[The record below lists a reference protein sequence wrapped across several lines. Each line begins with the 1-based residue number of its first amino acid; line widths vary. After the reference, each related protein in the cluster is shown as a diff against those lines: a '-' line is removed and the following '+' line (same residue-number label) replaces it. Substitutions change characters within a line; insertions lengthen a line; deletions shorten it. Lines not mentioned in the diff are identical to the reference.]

1 MKSYY
6 LCLMAIV
13 TLLSFSSCSEENST
27 ENDVR
32 KEVKVTATFNGLSA
46 SGGVTTRAV
55 DDGWEDGDAIG
66 LFMKKA
72 GTTLSQPALANN
84 VKYTTGGDGTF
95 TSLNKVYF
103 PYKKE
108 YVDFISYYPYTNML
122 NGLIYTVDVSD
133 QSSLANIDLMYADK
147 IEGVNSTTG
156 SINLQFKHQLTK
168 VVIKLSDALTEE
180 DLTTFSVKITN
191 ANTKA
196 SFLLSDGTL
205 SDISEPIGV
214 HFYIDKE
221 NKRAE
226 AILLPDTNLTDKE
239 FIITVGGISYSYPL
253 KNSEKITSFAPSTKC
268 EYTIALESNEDRVLQ
283 GVTATISDWTTIT
296 DDGTA
301 TETEPEPE
309 EGDSP
314 VLPAE
319 GDGTEESPYTIA
331 QAIKLEE
338 TTKIW
343 IKGYIVGSYKGTFE
357 KFISDTG
364 SLADSFNIALADL
377 TTEESI
383 EEHFYVNL
391 DTNKTAAYIQT
402 ELNLNNNPE
411 NLGKKVLIHCD
422 VAELM
427 KYGGKTSFCVTKV
440 RSYSF
445 IDE

>member
-122 NGLIYTVDVSD
+122 NGLIYEVDVSD
-133 QSSLANIDLMYADK
+133 QSNLASIDLMYADI
-147 IEGVNSTTG
+147 IEKVNSTTG
-156 SINLQFKHQLTK
+156 SINLHFKHQLTK
-168 VVIKLSDALTEE
+168 VVIKLSDTLTEE
-180 DLTTFSVKITN
+180 DLNTFSVKITN

-196 SFLLSDGTL
+196 SFLLSNGTL
-205 SDISEPIGV
+205 SDKREPVGV
-214 HFYIDKE
+214 QFYIDKD
-221 NKRAE
+221 NKKAE
-226 AILLPDTNLTDKE
+226 AILLPEENISSYE
-239 FIITVGGISYSYPL
+239 FIIIVGGISYSYPL
-253 KNSEKITSFAPSTKC
+253 KNSATIESFDASTKC
-268 EYTIALESNEDRVLQ
+268 EYNITLESNEDRVLH
-283 GVTATISDWTTIT
+283 GVTATITNWETIT

-301 TETEPEPE
+301 TETEPERE
-309 EGDSP
+309 EGYDP
-314 VLPAE
+314 VPPAE
-319 GDGTEESPYTIA
+319 GDGTLENPYSIA
-331 QAIKLEE
+331 QAIKLEKASE
-338 TTKIW
+338 VW
-343 IKGYIVGSYKGTFE
+343 VKGYIVGWYEGSFNTFTDE
-357 KFISDTG
+357 ISSSTRVVNLALANLPNDEDSDTY
-364 SLADSFNIALADL
+364 FPVDL
-377 TTEESI
+377 LYGAEG
-383 EEHFYVNL
+383 VQDN
-391 DTNKTAAYIQT
+391 
-402 ELNLNNNPE
+402 LNLKDNPE
-411 NLGKKVLIHCD
+411 NLRKGIAIKCNVEEWLNGGRTRISGKKIQ
-422 VAELM
+422 A
-427 KYGGKTSFCVTKV
+427 
-440 RSYSF
+440 YSF
-445 IDE
+445 VDE